1 MLGHK
6 DPEAMARVLVSYIA
20 CDRKVRSAI
29 LTEFNSAPGLPSI
42 ADIRA
47 RHEAEVRR
55 FKRGRIGD
63 SNYAASSWLTERH
76 QIERDMEIA
85 SAVFVRSIMQERGA
99 RA

>member
-1 MLGHK
+1 MIGHK

-29 LTEFNSAPGLPSI
+29 LTEFNSAPCLSSI
-42 ADIRA
+42 ASIRA
-47 RHEAEVRR
+47 KHINDVQR
-55 FKRGRIGD
+55 FRRGRIGCAD
-63 SNYAASSWLTERH
+63 YAASSWLTERH

-85 SAVFVRSIMQERGA
+85 SAVFVKSITKERGA